1 MCSGFYWVKSRSAKD
16 RDCRTSLD
24 NLCRCLAGG
33 KLCYF
38 KLEPLFQYV
47 VFLLSFC
54 HAMLPLGAPKPPLL
68 QAEQAHF
75 PQSFIIREILQT
87 SDHPHDSP
95 LGPLQQLH
103 VFRGLGSPNVLVVLH
118 VAPHGRRAEGNN
130 HLPRPAGHYAFDAAQ
145 DMVSFLGCKC
155 VLLAHVE
162 LLINQHPKVL
172 ILRLHSIHSLPSL
185 YLCLGLPQPMYRTL
199 HLPFLKFMMF
209 SWATSQTCHGRLKM
223 SYI

>member
-1 MCSGFYWVKSRSAKD
+1 
-16 RDCRTSLD
+16 
-24 NLCRCLAGG
+24 
-33 KLCYF
+33 
-38 KLEPLFQYV
+38 LEPF
-47 VFLLSFC
+47 
-54 HAMLPLGAPKPPLL
+54 PL

-103 VFRGLGSPNVLVVLH
+103 VFRGLGSPDVLVVLH

-130 HLPRPAGHYAFDAAQ
+130 HLPRPAGHYAFDASH

-155 VLLAHVE
+155 ILLALYLLVE